1 MNRILFSVIVAGL
14 FIACKE
20 NRQSAPQSVKSYPV
34 ITVSQGQATSYFS
47 YPANIEG
54 KVNSTIQAKVT
65 GYITQVLVDEGQFV
79 TKGQPLFRLETQT
92 LNQTAQAAKASVEI
106 AQVEV
111 NKLLPLVEKNIVS
124 PVQLETA
131 KANLQRAQA
140 TYSEVMSSM
149 NFATVKAPVSGVVGA
164 IRHREGALVTA
175 GNTMLTSVSDVGEV
189 YAYFSMNEK
198 EYLTFLEQV
207 PGKTTAEKLKSF
219 PKVKLI
225 LANGATYPESGSVQ
239 AVTGQIDTSTGS
251 IQFRATFPNPNGLL
265 TNGNSGTIQIP
276 QHSSEAI
283 IIPEVAAFEQ
293 QGLVFVYKVE
303 KDTIKQS
310 VVKVRNRTANTMVVE
325 SGLKEGEV
333 IVVQGINGLRSGM
346 VIKPQPVQMD
356 SIIKKVQ
363 PIF

>member
-1 MNRILFSVIVAGL
+1 MNRILVSIIVAGL
-14 FIACKE
+14 FTACKQTQ
-20 NRQSAPQSVKSYPV
+20 QSAPQGVKSYPV
-34 ITVSQGQATSYFS
+34 ITVSQGQATSYFQ

-54 KVNSTIQAKVT
+54 KVNSPVQAKVT
-65 GYITQVLVDEGQFV
+65 GYITQVLVDEGQSV

-92 LNQTAQAAKASVEI
+92 LNQTAQAAKASVEA

-124 PVQLETA
+124 PVQLQTA

-140 TYSEVMSSM
+140 AYSEVASNMD
-149 NFATVKAPVSGVVGA
+149 FATVKAPVSGVVGA
-164 IRHREGALVTA
+164 INLREGALVTA
-175 GNTMLTSVSDVGEV
+175 GNTMLTSVSDVSEV
-189 YAYFSMNEK
+189 YVYFSMNEK

-225 LANGATYPESGSVQ
+225 LANGATYPEEGIIQ
-239 AVTGQIDTSTGS
+239 AVTGQIDASTGS
-251 IQFRATFPNPNGLL
+251 IQFRAVFPNPNGLL
-265 TNGNSGTIQIP
+265 TNGNSGIIQIP
-276 QHSSEAI
+276 QEFTDAI
-283 IIPEVAAFEQ
+283 VIPEVAAFEQ

-310 VVKVRNRTANTMVVE
+310 VVKVRNRSANTMVVE
-325 SGLKEGEV
+325 NGLKAGEV

-346 VIKPQPVQMD
+346 VIKPEPVQMD